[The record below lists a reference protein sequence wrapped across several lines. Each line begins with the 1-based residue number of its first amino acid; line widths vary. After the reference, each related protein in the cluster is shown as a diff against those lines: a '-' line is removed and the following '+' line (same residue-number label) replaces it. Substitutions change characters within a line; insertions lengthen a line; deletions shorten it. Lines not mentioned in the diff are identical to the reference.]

1 MAEFENI
8 QDLLNDFRSNV
19 IREAKRNLT
28 SQNTSGRLSKSLKS
42 YVKESK
48 NSIQIS
54 FEMDEYGFYQD
65 EGVKG
70 ANPNAL
76 PKPGAKSKDGKKT
89 LKGSKNYG
97 KQKAPNS
104 QYRFG
109 SGKGRKG
116 GLTKGLDKWIVQ
128 KGIAPRDKK
137 GKFMSRKT
145 LKFLMARSIY
155 LSGIKPTLFFTKPF
169 EKYFKRLP
177 DELIEKYGLDMEK
190 LFTQITDE
198 NFKRLNR

>member
-8 QDLLNDFRSNV
+8 QDLLNDFRDNV

-116 GLTKGLDKWIVQ
+116 GLRKGLDKWIVQ

-177 DELIEKYGLDMEK
+177 DELVEKYGLDMEK

-198 NFKRLNR
+198 NFKRLNK

>member
-1 MAEFENI
+1 MAEFDNI

-54 FEMDEYGFYQD
+54 FEMEDYGFYQD
-65 EGVKG
+65 RGVQG
-70 ANPNAL
+70 
-76 PKPGAKSKDGKKT
+76 T
-89 LKGSKNYG
+89 
-97 KQKAPNS
+97 
-104 QYRFG
+104 
-109 SGKGRKG
+109 KG
-116 GLTKGLDKWIVQ
+116 GKSLDGYKYTNKMPPPKAFDKWNVK

-137 GKFMSRKT
+137 GKFIKRKS
-145 LKFLMARSIY
+145 LNFLIARSIFEK
-155 LSGIKPTLFFTKPF
+155 GIKPTLFFTKPF
-169 EKYFKRLP
+169 EKFYKRLP
-177 DELIEKYGLDMEK
+177 NELVEKYGLDMEK

-198 NFKRLNR
+198 NFKRLNK

>member
-1 MAEFENI
+1 MAEFDNI

-54 FEMDEYGFYQD
+54 FEMEDYGFFQD
-65 EGVKG
+65 RGVQGTK
-70 ANPNAL
+70 
-76 PKPGAKSKDGKKT
+76 
-89 LKGSKNYG
+89 
-97 KQKAPNS
+97 
-104 QYRFG
+104 
-109 SGKGRKG
+109 SGKSLDGYKY
-116 GLTKGLDKWIVQ
+116 TNKMPPPKAFDKWIVK
-128 KGIAPRDKK
+128 KGFKDTIRDKK
-137 GKFMSRKT
+137 GRFVKRKG
-145 LKFLMARSIY
+145 LAFIIARSIFEK
-155 LSGIKPTLFFTKPF
+155 GIKPTLFFTKPF
-169 EKYFKRLP
+169 EKFYKRLP
-177 DELIEKYGLDMEK
+177 NELVEKYGLDMEK

>member
-54 FEMDEYGFYQD
+54 FEMEDYGFYQD
-65 EGVKG
+65 RGVQG
-70 ANPNAL
+70 
-76 PKPGAKSKDGKKT
+76 T
-89 LKGSKNYG
+89 
-97 KQKAPNS
+97 
-104 QYRFG
+104 
-109 SGKGRKG
+109 KG
-116 GLTKGLDKWIVQ
+116 GKSLDGYKYTNKMPPPKAFDKWNVK

-137 GKFMSRKT
+137 GKFIKRKS
-145 LKFLMARSIY
+145 LNFLIARSIFEK
-155 LSGIKPTLFFTKPF
+155 GIKPTLFFTKPF
-169 EKYFKRLP
+169 EKYYKRLP
-177 DELIEKYGLDMEK
+177 QELVEKYGLDMEK

-198 NFKRLNR
+198 NFKRLSK

>member
-54 FEMDEYGFYQD
+54 FEMEDYGFYQD
-65 EGVKG
+65 RGVQG
-70 ANPNAL
+70 
-76 PKPGAKSKDGKKT
+76 T
-89 LKGSKNYG
+89 
-97 KQKAPNS
+97 
-104 QYRFG
+104 
-109 SGKGRKG
+109 KG
-116 GLTKGLDKWIVQ
+116 GKSLDGYKYTNKMPPPKAFDKWNVK

-137 GKFMSRKT
+137 GKFIKRKS
-145 LKFLMARSIY
+145 LNFLIARSIFEK
-155 LSGIKPTLFFTKPF
+155 GIKPTLFFTKPF
-169 EKYFKRLP
+169 EKFYKRLP
-177 DELIEKYGLDMEK
+177 NQLVEKYGLDMEK

-198 NFKRLNR
+198 NFKRLNKWI

>member
-54 FEMDEYGFYQD
+54 FEMEDYGFYQD
-65 EGVKG
+65 RGVQG
-70 ANPNAL
+70 
-76 PKPGAKSKDGKKT
+76 T
-89 LKGSKNYG
+89 
-97 KQKAPNS
+97 
-104 QYRFG
+104 
-109 SGKGRKG
+109 KG
-116 GLTKGLDKWIVQ
+116 GKSLDGYKYTNKMPPPKAFDKWNVK

-137 GKFMSRKT
+137 GKFIKRKS
-145 LKFLMARSIY
+145 LNFLIARSIFEK
-155 LSGIKPTLFFTKPF
+155 GIKPTLFFTKPF
-169 EKYFKRLP
+169 EKFYKRLP
-177 DELIEKYGLDMEK
+177 NQLVEKYGLDMEK

-198 NFKRLNR
+198 NFKRLNK

>member
-8 QDLLNDFRSNV
+8 QDLLNDFRDNV
-19 IREAKRNLT
+19 IREAKRNL
-28 SQNTSGRLSKSLKS
+28 SKRHDTGKLKNSLKS

-70 ANPNAL
+70 ANPSKVSPNA
-76 PKPGAKSKDGKKT
+76 KI
-89 LKGSKNYG
+89 KG
-97 KQKAPNS
+97 QQAPNS

-109 SGKGRKG
+109 SGKSKGTFKSFANKMAKWAQRKN
-116 GLTKGLDKWIVQ
+116 IRF
-128 KGIAPRDKK
+128 RDKK
-137 GKFMSRKT
+137 GQFAKGGYKSMGYIIASN
-145 LKFLMARSIY
+145 IY
-155 LSGIKPTLFFTKPF
+155 NRGLKPTLFFTKPF
-169 EKYFKRLP
+169 EKYYKRLP
-177 DELIEKYGLDMEK
+177 NELVEKYGLDMEK